1 MRELFTAPP
10 GEGKSET
17 GDGVGGAGCLGRTFS
32 LDTSEALSL
41 PSMGL
46 IVRPTKFHRVGWRV
60 FLEKL
65 FLQTLNPSGLL
76 SEDTRRGTKRGGGN
90 PESGRGLAQLGTY

>member
-1 MRELFTAPP
+1 MRELFTAPL

-17 GDGVGGAGCLGRTFS
+17 GDGVAGWLPWEDFLSGHFRGPLSS
-32 LDTSEALSL
+32 LHGPDHQTYEI
-41 PSMGL
+41 P
-46 IVRPTKFHRVGWRV
+46 HGWKV

-76 SEDTRRGTKRGGGN
+76 FQDTRRGTEKGGGN
-90 PESGRGLAQLGTY
+90 LGAG

>member
-1 MRELFTAPP
+1 MRELFIAPP

-17 GDGVGGAGCLGRTFS
+17 GDGVEGRAALGGLS
-32 LDTSEALSL
+32 LWTLSRPSL

-46 IVRPTKFHRVGWRV
+46 IVRPTKFHLVGWRV
-60 FLEKL
+60 ILEKL

-76 SEDTRRGTKRGGGN
+76 SQDTRRGTKRGGGN
-90 PESGRGLAQLGTY
+90 PEAGRGLAQLATD